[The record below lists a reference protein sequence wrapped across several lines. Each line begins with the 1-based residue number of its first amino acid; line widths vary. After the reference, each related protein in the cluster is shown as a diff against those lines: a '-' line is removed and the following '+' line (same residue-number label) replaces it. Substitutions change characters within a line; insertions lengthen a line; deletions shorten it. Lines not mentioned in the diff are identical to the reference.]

1 MFYTIYQITNNINGK
16 IYIGKHQTSNIDDG
30 YMGSGK
36 LLQRAIIKHGIEN
49 FSKSILFVFDNQY
62 DMDKKESE
70 LVDEQFCLM
79 ESTYN
84 IKIGGTGGFDFINK
98 HKLGFGQGDFHTAE
112 AKSKISQWQ
121 EAYWPNET
129 ANKKEYRISQIKKW
143 AKTDRNVNKFNSQN
157 NPMNNPDQ
165 KAKHKKALEGKFKG
179 SDNSQFG
186 TMWITNGV
194 VNQKIK
200 KTDQLPDGW
209 KKGRII
215 KRSPD

>member
-36 LLQRAIIKHGIEN
+36 LLHRAILKHGIEN

-62 DMDKKESE
+62 DMDRKESE

-98 HKLGFGQGDFHTAE
+98 NKLGFGQGDNHTAE
-112 AKSKISQWQ
+112 TKSKISQWQ
-121 EAYWPNET
+121 ETYWPNET
-129 ANKKEYRISQIKKW
+129 ANQKEHRISQIKKW
-143 AKTDRNVNKFNSQN
+143 AKTDRNVNKYNSQN
-157 NPMNNPDQ
+157 NPMNKPDQ
-165 KAKHKKALEGKFKG
+165 KAKHKKALEGKFQG
-179 SDNSQFG
+179 SENSQFG
-186 TMWITNGV
+186 TMWITNGI

-209 KKGRII
+209 EKGRII